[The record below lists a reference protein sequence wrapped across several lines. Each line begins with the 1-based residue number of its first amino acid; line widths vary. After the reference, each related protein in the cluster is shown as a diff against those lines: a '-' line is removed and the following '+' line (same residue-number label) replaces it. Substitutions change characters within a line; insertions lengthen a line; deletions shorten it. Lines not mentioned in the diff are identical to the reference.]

1 MKRIS
6 ELEKKYVTEVLES
19 EFRSSNN
26 TNMTKRFEEAFADY
40 FGVNYSI
47 SFVNGTSTMHTALE
61 ALDVGVG
68 DEVII
73 PPLTMSAT
81 TFAVLHTNATSIFA
95 DIDQDTFQI
104 SIESVRQKI
113 TSKTKAV
120 IPVGLFGGC
129 ADLEA
134 LAELCDPLKIEII
147 EDNAE
152 VLGSR
157 LNNKLVGTF
166 GITSSF
172 SLQSSK
178 HLTSGEGGILIT
190 DNLNFAEKV
199 RRIQSLGYA
208 GVSATKSKISK
219 EEIQSPDYDRHLS
232 MGWNYRMPELCA
244 AVGLAQIERAG
255 ELIDIRV
262 DAAKAYS
269 DAAAGFE
276 EIIKLQ
282 KLVPNS
288 THTYWTWVAQLNT
301 EVVSWVD
308 FRSKFKSFGGE
319 SFYGAWKLSYLEP
332 FMLNRDLLGREKFID
347 SKILD
352 SYQIGLCPSAEF
364 VQPRLMQFK
373 TNFWDRN
380 KIKEQSEALN
390 KTLKFFS

>member
-380 KIKEQSEALN
+380 KIQEQSEALN